1 MGQRARPQ
9 VTALAVSVLALL
21 AERPMHPYE
30 MYQLLISRGEDLLV
44 KVRPGSLY
52 HTVARLADQEL
63 VRAEGV
69 DREGNRPERTT
80 YRITERGHEALRAR
94 IAEVMR
100 FPHAEYPMF
109 PLALAE
115 AHNLP
120 LGEVIALLRERL
132 RYLEADID
140 DLDRM
145 ADWATTHSVPRR
157 YWAVVPY
164 LRATLGA
171 EVTWIEGF
179 LAELDSGAV
188 EWEQFDPVTGMRAA
202 GPEHPWADTD
212 EAERPPAPRRAAHR
226 PRDLSAP

>member
-1 MGQRARPQ
+1 MGQRGRPQ
-9 VTALAVSVLALL
+9 VTALAVAVLALL

-63 VRAEGV
+63 VRADGV
-69 DREGNRPERTT
+69 DRAGNRPERTI
-80 YRITERGHEALRAR
+80 YRITERGHQTLRAR
-94 IAEVMR
+94 VADALR

-120 LGEVIALLRERL
+120 RDEVLALLRERL
-132 RYLEADID
+132 RCLEADID
-140 DLDRM
+140 DLGRM
-145 ADWATTHSVPRR
+145 AEWASTHMVPRR

-164 LRATLGA
+164 LRATIGS
-171 EVTWIEGF
+171 EVTWIKGF
-179 LAELDSGAV
+179 LAELESGEI
-188 EWEQFDPVTGMRAA
+188 EWEEFDPVTGVRVA
-202 GPEHPWADTD
+202 GPEHPWAEGELAD
-212 EAERPPAPRRAAHR
+212 RPPAPRRTAAH
-226 PRDLSAP
+226 RDLSAR